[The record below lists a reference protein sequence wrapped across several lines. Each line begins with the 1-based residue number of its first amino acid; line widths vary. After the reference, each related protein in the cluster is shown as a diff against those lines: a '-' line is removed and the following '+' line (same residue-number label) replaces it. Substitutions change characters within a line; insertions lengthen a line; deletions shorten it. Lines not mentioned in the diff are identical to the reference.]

1 MHNYAGKFGIIL
13 AWRWA
18 WMFLKSFNVYSG
30 CKEIQA
36 RSVNC
41 NYNFMIQVVVIIAGF
56 ILYVTYKT
64 RKTKVPHTDWQRFRR
79 KGTVPLDS
87 VACNELQGVYTVTE
101 GKEIFGNCCIVKWT
115 YTIEKE
121 GPVNHLSFF
130 GGKEGAFIICE
141 GRLDGNDILLK
152 GAWRQLTASDTGTV
166 QLVIRSSSLNGLDKT
181 ELSIQ
186 GYYGKKEEPPR
197 ELLRFLYQQPI
208 PEKKPLDILAHR
220 GGARNVDF
228 LSTSENSLE
237 MMKMAA
243 RLGANGVEIDVR
255 LTRDGIPV
263 IIHDSFLSIHTIN
276 NVLYDGLVSNQTL
289 AELKAKELRKGGHI
303 PTLQEALHTILY
315 QTPLE
320 IIWLDI
326 KKECDLKDIRALQL
340 EYMQKAKEAGR
351 QLHIYIGI
359 PDKMILECFRSLED
373 HKQLL
378 SLTEL
383 DPEVATAIN
392 ANAGAPQYTGGFQA
406 EQVQLMQTQGRK
418 VFVWSLDDPAMI
430 DPYVRQ
436 GGFDGIV
443 TNAPPVAFH
452 TYYMPEGKNV
462 PANS

>member
-1 MHNYAGKFGIIL
+1 
-13 AWRWA
+13 
-18 WMFLKSFNVYSG
+18 
-30 CKEIQA
+30 
-36 RSVNC
+36 
-41 NYNFMIQVVVIIAGF
+41 MIPVVVIIAGF

-64 RKTKVPHTDWQRFRR
+64 KKRPVPHTDWERFRR

-87 VACNELQGVYTVTE
+87 VTCNELQGIYTVAD
-101 GKEIFGNCCIVKWT
+101 GNDVFGNNCILKWT
-115 YTIEKE
+115 YTIEKH

-141 GRLDGNDILLK
+141 GRKDGNDILLK
-152 GAWRQLTASDTGTV
+152 GSWRQLTGSDIGTV
-166 QLVIRSSSLNGLDKT
+166 QLVIRSNSLHGIGGKAGM
-181 ELSIQ
+181 SIQ
-186 GYYGKKEEPPR
+186 GYFGNNEEPPR
-197 ELLRFLYQQPI
+197 ESLRFNFKQEI
-208 PEKKPLDILAHR
+208 PDKKPLDILAHR

-228 LSTSENSLE
+228 LSNSENSLE
-237 MMKMAA
+237 MMKTAA

-255 LTRDGIPV
+255 LTKDGEPV
-263 IIHDSFLSIHTIN
+263 VIHDSFLSIHTIN

-326 KKECDLKDIRALQL
+326 KKECDLKGIRTLQL

-351 QLHIYIGI
+351 QLNIYIGI
-359 PDKMILECFRSLED
+359 PDKTILECFRALED
-373 HKQLL
+373 HRQLL

-383 DPEVATAIN
+383 DPEVAEEIN
-392 ANAGAPQYTGGFQA
+392 ANAWAPQYTAGFQA
-406 EQVQLMQTQGRK
+406 DQVHRMQTQGKK
-418 VFVWSLDDPAMI
+418 VFVWSLDDPAII
-430 DPYVRQ
+430 DLYIKQ

-452 TYYMPEGKNV
+452 TYYMPEENNV